1 VDEKKRSTDPMTLWR
16 RTRSELAGAWRSLR
30 YDLGRRTEQSP
41 PPAGPAPDVTSTGMS
56 TFGGVTGH
64 TGPAERY
71 AEPARPRRR
80 LAAAAAFVAL
90 AVAGSAGSYL
100 AVVTGFGGLLH
111 GDSAAAGE
119 RPLAAAGRT
128 GDAAAT
134 GADATSGLGRGPAA
148 AAAAAAPDVTTAQP
162 VPPQRAAAPATE
174 PPAAGP
180 AQPPRQPVRA
190 GTPTREDC
198 DCLSPPV
205 PTPTAPPSAGP
216 SPTPGDS
223 ASPSPSESESSDPGD
238 PSADPTA
245 SGDDAGE
252 TRSGHR
258 RQ

>member
-16 RTRSELAGAWRSLR
+16 RTRNEAAGAWRSLR
-30 YDLGRRTEQSP
+30 YDLGRRAEQP
-41 PPAGPAPDVTSTGMS
+41 PPAGPVPDVTSTGMS

-71 AEPARPRRR
+71 AEPARPGRR

-119 RPLAAAGRT
+119 RPLASARRAGDPPAGGTEAISR
-128 GDAAAT
+128 
-134 GADATSGLGRGPAA
+134 LGRGPAA
-148 AAAAAAPDVTTAQP
+148 AAPDGRTARP
-162 VPPQRAAAPATE
+162 VPPQRLAAPATV
-174 PPAAGP
+174 PPAARP
-180 AQPPRQPVRA
+180 APPPPQRPARP
-190 GTPTREDC
+190 GTPTREGC
-198 DCLSPPV
+198 DCLNPPV
-205 PTPTAPPSAGP
+205 PTPAAPPPSSP
-216 SPTPGDS
+216 SPSPADS
-223 ASPSPSESESSDPGD
+223 ASPSPSESESSDPTG

-245 SGDDAGE
+245 AGDDPAEG
-252 TRSGHR
+252 RRGHR

>member
-1 VDEKKRSTDPMTLWR
+1 MTLWR
-16 RTRSELAGAWRSLR
+16 RTRNEVAGAWRSLH
-30 YDLGRRTEQSP
+30 YDLGRRTEQPP

-56 TFGGVTGH
+56 TFGGLTGY
-64 TGPAERY
+64 TGPSEAY
-71 AEPARPRRR
+71 PEPARPRRR

-128 GDAAAT
+128 GGAAAT

-148 AAAAAAPDVTTAQP
+148 AAAPDVTAAQP
-162 VPPQRAAAPATE
+162 VPPQRPAAPDTEPAAAR
-174 PPAAGP
+174 P
-180 AQPPRQPVRA
+180 AQPARQPVRA

-205 PTPTAPPSAGP
+205 PTPTAPPSP
-216 SPTPGDS
+216 SPSPSPSDS

-238 PSADPTA
+238 PSADPAA

-252 TRSGHR
+252 TRGGHR